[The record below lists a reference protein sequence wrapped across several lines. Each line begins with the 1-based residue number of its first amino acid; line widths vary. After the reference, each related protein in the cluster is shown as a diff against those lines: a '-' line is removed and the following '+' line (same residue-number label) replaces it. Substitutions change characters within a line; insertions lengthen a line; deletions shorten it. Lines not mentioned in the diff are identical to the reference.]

1 VAGYAVAMTPLDRGQ
16 FAATYLA
23 EVGED
28 YADIPDS
35 LERLFDGLHD
45 PDEFYEEAV
54 ATLHA
59 ARAAVERK
67 ATVLAEDPR
76 PSRVTVYPGD
86 LRVNASFTIDSHV
99 LVLGDLDVEGVITA
113 NPAHAILMVAGNIR
127 CHGMQLVRAYLFVT
141 GDVVVRDAFLG
152 TVYGFSK
159 VVGRIQTP
167 MYLADS
173 SWANLAIEAVID
185 EEPTLENVDAELK
198 LDIDAPGAREQ
209 LAARLVPGALGADKS
224 DFGEGHGDAYALFD
238 KIARGERIRA

>member
-1 VAGYAVAMTPLDRGQ
+1 MPSSVTTIDRAR
-16 FAATYLA
+16 FAAAYLA

-28 YADIPDS
+28 YEDVPDS

-45 PDEFYEEAV
+45 PDELYEEAV

-59 ARAAVERK
+59 ALAAVDRK
-67 ATVLAEDPR
+67 PTTLAEDPR

-86 LRVNASFTIDSHV
+86 LHVNASFTIDSHV
-99 LVLGDLDVEGVITA
+99 LVLGDLEVDGVVTA
-113 NPAHAILMVAGNIR
+113 NPAHAILMVAGDVR
-127 CHGMQLVRAYLFVT
+127 CHGMQLVRGYLFVT
-141 GDVVVRDAFLG
+141 GDVVVRDCFLG

-159 VVGRIQTP
+159 VAGRIKTP
-167 MYLADS
+167 IYLVDS